1 MKAGL
6 LTLLTLTALCGC
18 AVRGA
23 SLDGTYDGLSGNY
36 PGDAQLFAEQAAQEL
51 AKRYPVGQTTLNLVS
66 VPGQFGISFE
76 QELRQKGFA
85 VTAQSGTGTRIGYIL
100 DEIQEENIPTGY
112 LKLRT
117 TDGTDIALLRPL
129 KGVAVQPKAIPAP
142 KKSAPPAKE
151 KPDTAVSAPLKSQ
164 ISATGEVPPPAPASS
179 SLASKPSSILQDMPK
194 PEATSQNIRPKGHQ
208 NMLFPKAVLTV
219 LPYDWKYTIPDQDKR
234 SRRVS
239 WPKNA
244 PWREA
249 IQSMADEA
257 GCKAQFDERAKRVT
271 LVAAE
276 TTASSPVSTP
286 VKVSA
291 LHPALLEKQAPS
303 PAVNPESGALSP
315 ASSQPAKS
323 SSTPSTPKVV
333 QDALKDAQTTV
344 SKDIPKLKISK
355 PAVPLSLAP
364 KSEAGQTKVVTP
376 PLPTW
381 NITPGALKAQMES
394 WAEKAGYRLIWKAD
408 YDYMMQAPSTFRGD
422 FIQAVGNLFEQL
434 HLNGTSVRVK
444 LYQDNKIMEVRQE

>member
-1 MKAGL
+1 MALKRKIQTIVL
-6 LTLLTLTALCGC
+6 MLTLI
-18 AVRGA
+18 
-23 SLDGTYDGLSGNY
+23 SGPAGKAY
-36 PGDAQLFAEQAAQEL
+36 AYFA
-51 AKRYPVGQTTLNLVS
+51 Y
-66 VPGQFGISFE
+66 
-76 QELRQKGFA
+76 
-85 VTAQSGTGTRIGYIL
+85 
-100 DEIQEENIPTGY
+100 
-112 LKLRT
+112 
-117 TDGTDIALLRPL
+117 
-129 KGVAVQPKAIPAP
+129 IPAET
-142 KKSAPPAKE
+142 KKVEYSYA
-151 KPDTAVSAPLKSQ
+151 SPLTVKQ
-164 ISATGEVPPPAPASS
+164 IVPVRTPVHQSS
-179 SLASKPSSILQDMPK
+179 
-194 PEATSQNIRPKGHQ
+194 NQ
-208 NMLFPKAVLTV
+208 NMLFPKAILTV

-257 GCKAQFDERAKRVT
+257 GCETRFDEKAKRVT

-276 TTASSPVSTP
+276 TTASSSVSTP

-303 PAVNPESGALSP
+303 QAKASSSSPQAVATSP
-315 ASSQPAKS
+315 ATS
-323 SSTPSTPKVV
+323 STPKVV
-333 QDALKDAQTTV
+333 QDALKDAQTATHATA
-344 SKDIPKLKISK
+344 SKSLPTLKISK
-355 PAVPLSLAP
+355 PAVPLSSAP
-364 KSEAGQTKVVTP
+364 KFGVAETNIAPTP

>member
-1 MKAGL
+1 MALKRKIQTIVL
-6 LTLLTLTALCGC
+6 MLTLI
-18 AVRGA
+18 
-23 SLDGTYDGLSGNY
+23 SGPAGKAY
-36 PGDAQLFAEQAAQEL
+36 AYFA
-51 AKRYPVGQTTLNLVS
+51 Y
-66 VPGQFGISFE
+66 
-76 QELRQKGFA
+76 
-85 VTAQSGTGTRIGYIL
+85 
-100 DEIQEENIPTGY
+100 
-112 LKLRT
+112 
-117 TDGTDIALLRPL
+117 
-129 KGVAVQPKAIPAP
+129 IPAET
-142 KKSAPPAKE
+142 KKVEYSYA
-151 KPDTAVSAPLKSQ
+151 SPLTVKQ
-164 ISATGEVPPPAPASS
+164 IVPVRTPVHQSS
-179 SLASKPSSILQDMPK
+179 
-194 PEATSQNIRPKGHQ
+194 NQ
-208 NMLFPKAVLTV
+208 NMLFPKAILTV

-257 GCKAQFDERAKRVT
+257 GCETRFDEKAKRVT

-276 TTASSPVSTP
+276 TTASSSVSTP

-303 PAVNPESGALSP
+303 QAKAPSSSPKTVATSP
-315 ASSQPAKS
+315 ATS
-323 SSTPSTPKVV
+323 STPKVV
-333 QDALKDAQTTV
+333 QDALKDAQTATHATA
-344 SKDIPKLKISK
+344 SKSLPTLKISK
-355 PAVPLSLAP
+355 PAVPLPSAP
-364 KSEAGQTKVVTP
+364 KFSVAETNIAPTP

>member
-85 VTAQSGTGTRIGYIL
+85 VTTQSGTGTRIGYIL

-129 KGVAVQPKAIPAP
+129 KGVAVQPKAIPTP

-194 PEATSQNIRPKGHQ
+194 PEATTQNIRPKGHQ

-257 GCKAQFDERAKRVT
+257 GCETRFDEKAKRVT

-276 TTASSPVSTP
+276 TTASSSVSTP

-303 PAVNPESGALSP
+303 QAKAPSSSPKTVATSP
-315 ASSQPAKS
+315 ATS
-323 SSTPSTPKVV
+323 STPKVV
-333 QDALKDAQTTV
+333 QDALKDAQTATHATA
-344 SKDIPKLKISK
+344 SKSLPTLKISK

-364 KSEAGQTKVVTP
+364 KSEAGEAKVVTP